1 MSQTPR
7 LPVLGLCALLSGCAA
22 PLRDFM
28 RAPELSPVGAGIA
41 EVAPDAEVQL
51 PPVAQAVAAPRAV
64 NLYTDQRIAHVGDIL
79 TVNISINDKAVL
91 GNSSDRSTTAKGAFG
106 FDWSFSPPAVSSGGG
121 GGGSPNASLNYKHDF
136 NSNSSAQGTGNINR
150 SEQIQLSVPAI
161 VTGVLPNGNL
171 VIKGSQEVR
180 INYELRNLTIAGLV
194 RPSDVTRDNTV
205 AYDRIA
211 EARISYGGR
220 GRLSEAQQPGWGQ
233 QLYDIAK
240 PY

>member
-1 MSQTPR
+1 MSPSIR
-7 LPVLGLCALLSGCAA
+7 PAVIGSLALLAGCAA
-22 PLRDFM
+22 PRDFM
-28 RAPELSPVGAGIA
+28 HAPDLSPVGTGIA
-41 EVAPDAEVQL
+41 EAAPDAAIDL
-51 PPVAQAVAAPRAV
+51 PPVAAAVATPRAL

-79 TVNISINDKAVL
+79 TVNISINDKAVV

-106 FDWSFSPPAVSSGGG
+106 FDWSFSPPSVSSGGG
-121 GGGSPNASLNYKHDF
+121 GNSTTASLNYKHDF
-136 NSNSSAQGTGNINR
+136 NSSSTSQGNGNINR

-171 VIKGSQEVR
+171 IIKGSQEVR
-180 INYELRNLTIAGLV
+180 INYELRQLTIAGLV
-194 RPSDVTRDNTV
+194 RPSDISRDNTV

-233 QLYDIAK
+233 QAYDILK

>member
-1 MSQTPR
+1 MTPLTR
-7 LPVLGLCALLSGCAA
+7 LPTLGLIALLAGCAL
-22 PLRDFM
+22 PKDFN
-28 RAPELSPVGAGIA
+28 RAPDLSPVGTGIA
-41 EVAPDAEVQL
+41 EAAPDAAIEL
-51 PPVAQAVAAPRAV
+51 PPVANAVATPRAL

-79 TVNISINDKAVL
+79 TVSISINDKAVV
-91 GNSSDRSTTAKGAFG
+91 GKSSNRSTTAKGAFG
-106 FDWSFSPPAVSSGGG
+106 FDWTFSPPSVSSGGG
-121 GGGSPNASLNYKHDF
+121 GSSTTASLNYKHDF
-136 NSNSSAQGTGNINR
+136 NSTSNQQGNGNINR

-180 INYELRNLTIAGLV
+180 INYELRQLTIAGLV
-194 RPSDVTRDNTV
+194 RPSDISRDNTV

-233 QLYDIAK
+233 QAYDLIK

>member
-1 MSQTPR
+1 MTHSLR
-7 LPVLGLCALLSGCAA
+7 LPVICLFALLAGCAS
-22 PLRDFM
+22 PPMKDFM
-28 RAPELSPVGAGIA
+28 REPALSPVGAGIA
-41 EVAPDAEVQL
+41 EVSPDTEVRL
-51 PPVAQAVAAPRAV
+51 PPVAQAFAAPRAV

-91 GNSSDRSTTAKGAFG
+91 GNSSDRSPTANGAFG
-106 FDWSFSPPAVSSGGG
+106 FDWSFSPPTVSTG
-121 GGGSPNASLNYKHDF
+121 GGGSTPTAALTYKHDF
-136 NSNSSAQGTGNINR
+136 NSTSSAQGTGNINR

-220 GRLSEAQQPGWGQ
+220 GRQSEVQQPSWGQ